1 MGSLLFFIS
10 SFFIKKRTDPCNAC
24 CIVAE
29 CSQLQ
34 LRMHPCWLQ
43 CLQIVQTVDSLTRKQ
58 NIFRLFRLKIITLV
72 AECLFY
78 IFKLLRRLQ
87 NVFKLIRLQIHY
99 IKVAEY
105 PRTFRLQIH
114 YKGCKMIFLT
124 FRLQIHFKGCRLSS
138 NFLGCRF
145 IIKVAY
151 SF

>member
-1 MGSLLFFIS
+1 MLGQNMY
-10 SFFIKKRTDPCNAC
+10 CNAC

-29 CSQLQ
+29 LQ

-43 CLQIVQTVDSLTRKQ
+43 CLQIVQTVDSLYRKQ

-87 NVFKLIRLQIHY
+87 NVFRLIRLQIHY

-105 PRTFRLQIH
+105 PRTSLKRLHNILRLLGCRFIIKVAKCFLTFRLQIH
-114 YKGCKMIFLT
+114 YKGCKT
-124 FRLQIHFKGCRLSS
+124 SS
-138 NFLGCRF
+138 DSL
-145 IIKVAY
+145 
-151 SF
+151 